1 MAVNINASVERPN
14 TAITKVIAPANSNN
28 ILTRPLTRT
37 STNVNNTIVN
47 NTNANNTNA
56 NNQSAILYKTAIIP
70 TATAVVKS
78 VSAIQQ
84 PSRSIGK
91 YILIAII
98 LLFMIGSLILF
109 INKPAD
115 TKINAM
121 YDPII
126 NLFKP
131 SDAVVGKLNVDS
143 VVDKNDE
150 NNTKKEKDASVDKIK
165 TAIDEKRIKNQ
176 EHIKS
181 ADKALNIQSGSVQ
194 KRAIEVPVP
203 YIDTTLLPKK
213 DKSKKGFCFIGED
226 RGARSCI
233 EAGTGDVCMSG
244 DIFPSMDICI
254 NPKLRE

>member
-37 STNVNNTIVN
+37 STNVNNTIV
-47 NTNANNTNA
+47 NNTNA

-121 YDPII
+121 
-126 NLFKP
+126 
-131 SDAVVGKLNVDS
+131 
-143 VVDKNDE
+143 
-150 NNTKKEKDASVDKIK
+150 
-165 TAIDEKRIKNQ
+165 
-176 EHIKS
+176 
-181 ADKALNIQSGSVQ
+181 
-194 KRAIEVPVP
+194 
-203 YIDTTLLPKK
+203 
-213 DKSKKGFCFIGED
+213 
-226 RGARSCI
+226 
-233 EAGTGDVCMSG
+233 
-244 DIFPSMDICI
+244 
-254 NPKLRE
+254 